1 MLDGT
6 KLNVLSGAR
15 QLLRAF
21 GGLNETYG
29 CSEAELSEGMNFSSR
44 GYPALQTRKP
54 RRRVRQ
60 MQRMNGAYHL
70 NGMLLCC
77 GTGLEYTP
85 DDGKETVVLE
95 NVLTDDRKELVGM
108 GTRVLIWPDKMS
120 FDTETG
126 ALSALGAAWA
136 LGDGTVYVY
145 PCDAEGGTYEG
156 VLTGETEPES
166 PKDGQL
172 FLKTGESG
180 KVYASDGVLKRYS
193 EKAGKWEQILLEYVK
208 IVVPELKGVIRTG
221 DTVTVQGVPAQV
233 REALGGLIGDKVVLT
248 AVDKDAEPFA
258 LVMAMERTGVTERF
272 YGSWV
277 LRRGQYS
284 WRSEDMLRTENEST
298 GENMTLERRVPELD
312 FVTECDNRV
321 WGCSKKENVIYGCA
335 LGDPTNWY
343 SYQGTAADSYAVTVG
358 SDGPFTAAA
367 SCLGYVLF
375 FKENCIHRLYGTKPS
390 EYRLSS
396 VRCRG
401 VAANA
406 GHSLCVIA
414 ETLYYLSTDGVM
426 AWDGSLP
433 VKVSA
438 ALDPE
443 RMQSVDWTAAGYLDT
458 RYYLYLRQ
466 KGDPA
471 GRLLVYDTEKGMW
484 HEEGAAGR
492 EMASSGRQLYL
503 WDGSSLWAAEPDR
516 EADSDPAALDVVQ
529 FEAVSGDI
537 GMSVPDD
544 KYVSRV
550 TLRMDA
556 EGTGVVTLAV
566 SYDGAPFE
574 KVATCAAKGSHERLN
589 LPFEPRRFD
598 TMRIRL
604 TGKGQMTLR
613 SLALTLAD
621 SSGARVQGARP
632 RK

>member
-29 CSEAELSEGMNFSSR
+29 CSEAELSGSMNFSSR

-85 DDGKETVVLE
+85 DDGREAVVLE

-120 FDTETG
+120 FNTETG
-126 ALSALGAAWA
+126 ELSALGAAWA
-136 LGDGTVYVY
+136 LGDSTVYVY
-145 PCDAEGGTYEG
+145 PCDAEGSTYEG
-156 VLTGETEPES
+156 VPTGKTEPES

-180 KVYASDGVLKRYS
+180 KVYASDGVLERYS
-193 EKAGKWEQILLEYVK
+193 EKAGKWVQILLEYVK
-208 IVVPELKGVIRTG
+208 LAVPELKGVIRAG
-221 DTVTVQGVPAQV
+221 DTVTVQGVPAQL
-233 REALGGLIGDKVVLT
+233 REALGGLNGDKVVLT
-248 AVDKDAEPFA
+248 AVDKAAEPFA
-258 LVMAMERTGVTERF
+258 LVMAMERTGVSERF

-277 LRRGQYS
+277 LRRGQCT
-284 WRSEDMLRTENEST
+284 WRSEDMLRTENERT
-298 GENMTLERRVPELD
+298 GESMTLERRVPELD

-438 ALDPE
+438 ALDPG
-443 RMQSVDWTAAGYLDT
+443 RMQGVEWTAAGYLDT

-466 KGDPA
+466 KDDPA

-484 HEEGAAGR
+484 HAEGAAGR

-503 WDGSSLWAAEPDR
+503 WDGCSL
-516 EADSDPAALDVVQ
+516 
-529 FEAVSGDI
+529 
-537 GMSVPDD
+537 
-544 KYVSRV
+544 
-550 TLRMDA
+550 
-556 EGTGVVTLAV
+556 
-566 SYDGAPFE
+566 
-574 KVATCAAKGSHERLN
+574 
-589 LPFEPRRFD
+589 RR
-598 TMRIRL
+598 
-604 TGKGQMTLR
+604 
-613 SLALTLAD
+613 
-621 SSGARVQGARP
+621 
-632 RK
+632 

>member
-126 ALSALGAAWA
+126 ELSALGAAWA
-136 LGDGTVYVY
+136 LGDSEVYVS

-156 VLTGETEPES
+156 IATGETEPES

-180 KVYASDGVLKRYS
+180 KVYASDGVLERYS
-193 EKAGKWEQILLEYVK
+193 EKAGKWVQILLEYVK
-208 IVVPELKGVIRTG
+208 IVVPELKGMIRTG
-221 DTVTVQGVPAQV
+221 DTVTVQSVPAQV
-233 REALGGLIGDKVVLT
+233 REALGKLNGDKVVLT
-248 AVDKDAEPFA
+248 AVDKAAEPFA
-258 LVMAMERTGVTERF
+258 LVMAMERTGVTEQF

-277 LRRGQYS
+277 LRRGQCS

-298 GENMTLERRVPELD
+298 GESMTLERRVPDLD

-433 VKVSA
+433 TKVSA

-443 RMQSVDWTAAGYLDT
+443 RMQSVDWTAAGYLDA

-466 KGDPA
+466 KDDQA

-516 EADSDPAALDVVQ
+516 EADSDPEALDAVQ

-556 EGTGVVTLAV
+556 EGTGLVTLAV

-574 KVATCAAKGSHERLN
+574 KVATCAAKGRHERLN

-621 SSGARVQGARP
+621 SSGARVQGAKP

>member
-29 CSEAELSEGMNFSSR
+29 CSEAELSGSMNFSSR

-60 MQRMNGAYHL
+60 MQRMHGAYHL

-85 DDGKETVVLE
+85 DDGRETVVLE

-108 GTRVLIWPDKMS
+108 GTRVLIWPDKKS

-126 ALSALGAAWA
+126 ELSALGAAWA
-136 LGDGTVYVY
+136 LGDGVVYVS
-145 PCDAEGGTYEG
+145 PCDAEGSTYEG
-156 VLTGETEPES
+156 VPTGETEPES

-180 KVYASDGVLKRYS
+180 KMYASDGVLERYS
-193 EKAGKWEQILLEYVK
+193 EKAGKWVQILLEYVK
-208 IVVPELKGVIRTG
+208 LAVPELKGVIRAG

-233 REALGGLIGDKVVLT
+233 REALGGLNGDRVVLT
-248 AVDKDAEPFA
+248 AVDRDAEPFA
-258 LVMAMERTGVTERF
+258 LVMAMERTGVTEQF

-277 LRRGQYS
+277 LRRGQCS

-298 GENMTLERRVPELD
+298 GESLTLERRVPDLD

-375 FKENCIHRLYGTKPS
+375 FKENCIHRMYGTKPS

-433 VKVSA
+433 TKVSA

-443 RMQSVDWTAAGYLDT
+443 RMQSVDWTAAGYLDA

-466 KGDPA
+466 KDDLA

-484 HEEGAAGR
+484 HAEGAAGR

-516 EADSDPAALDVVQ
+516 EADSDPEALDVVQ

-550 TLRMDA
+550 TLRVDA
-556 EGTGVVTLAV
+556 DGTGLVTLAV

-574 KVATCAAKGSHERLN
+574 KVAACAAKGSHERLN

-621 SSGARVQGARP
+621 SSGARVQGAKP

>member
-6 KLNVLSGAR
+6 KLNVLSGGR

-29 CSEAELSEGMNFSSR
+29 CSEAELSGSMNFSSR

-85 DDGKETVVLE
+85 DDGKERVVLE
-95 NVLTDDRKELVGM
+95 NVLTDDRKELAGM
-108 GTRVLIWPDKMS
+108 GTRVLIWPDKKC

-126 ALSALGAAWA
+126 ELSELGAVWA
-136 LGDGTVYVY
+136 LGESAVYVC
-145 PCDAEGGTYEG
+145 PCDAEGSTYDGVATGTA
-156 VLTGETEPES
+156 EPRN
-166 PKDGQL
+166 PRDGQL
-172 FLKTGESG
+172 FLKIGESG
-180 KVYASDGVLKRYS
+180 KAYASDSVLEKYS
-193 EKAGKWEQILLEYVK
+193 GKAGKWVQILLEYVK
-208 IVVPELKGVIRTG
+208 LTAQELKGVIRAG
-221 DTVTVQGVPAQV
+221 DTVTIQGVPEQLQQ
-233 REALGGLIGDKVVLT
+233 ALGKMNGDRVML
-248 AVDKDAEPFA
+248 AAPDIAAEPFA

-277 LRRGQYS
+277 LRRGQCT

-298 GENMTLERRVPELD
+298 GESLTMERRVPELD

-433 VKVSA
+433 IKVSA
-438 ALDPE
+438 ALDPG
-443 RMQSVDWTAAGYLDT
+443 RMQSVEWTAAGDLDA

-466 KGDPA
+466 KDEPA
-471 GRLLVYDTEKGMW
+471 GRLLVYDTEKGLW
-484 HEEGAAGR
+484 HEEGAAGQ

-516 EADSDPAALDVVQ
+516 EADKAAETLDEVQ

-537 GMSVPDD
+537 GISVPDD

-556 EGTGVVTLAV
+556 EGKGLVTLAV

-574 KVATCAAKGSHERLN
+574 KVAACAATGSRDRMN

-604 TGKGQMTLR
+604 TGKGQVTLR
-613 SLALTLAD
+613 SLALTMAD

>member
-6 KLNVLSGAR
+6 KLNVLSGTR

-126 ALSALGAAWA
+126 ELSALGAAWA
-136 LGDGTVYVY
+136 LGDSEVYVS

-156 VLTGETEPES
+156 IATGETEPES

-172 FLKTGESG
+172 CLKTGESG
-180 KVYASDGVLKRYS
+180 KVYASDGVLERYS
-193 EKAGKWEQILLEYVK
+193 EKAGKWVQILLEYVK
-208 IVVPELKGVIRTG
+208 IVVPELKGMIRTG

-233 REALGGLIGDKVVLT
+233 REALGGLDGDKVVLT
-248 AVDKDAEPFA
+248 AVDKATEPFA
-258 LVMAMERTGVTERF
+258 LVMAMERTGVTEQF

-277 LRRGQYS
+277 LRRGQCS

-298 GENMTLERRVPELD
+298 GESMTLERRVPELD

-321 WGCSKKENVIYGCA
+321 WGCSKKENVIYSCA

-433 VKVSA
+433 TKVSA

-443 RMQSVDWTAAGYLDT
+443 RMQSVDWTAAGYLDA

-466 KGDPA
+466 KDDPA

-516 EADSDPAALDVVQ
+516 EADSDPEALDAVQ

-556 EGTGVVTLAV
+556 EGTGLVTLTV
-566 SYDGAPFE
+566 SYDGEAFE

-621 SSGARVQGARP
+621 SSGARVQGAKP

>member
-6 KLNVLSGAR
+6 KLNVLSGGR

-29 CSEAELSEGMNFSSR
+29 CSEAELSGSMNFSSR

-85 DDGKETVVLE
+85 DDGKERVVLE
-95 NVLTDDRKELVGM
+95 NVLTDDRKELAGM
-108 GTRVLIWPDKMS
+108 GTRVLIWPDKKC

-126 ALSALGAAWA
+126 ELSELGAVWA
-136 LGDGTVYVY
+136 LGESAVYVC
-145 PCDAEGGTYEG
+145 PCDAEGSTYDGVATGTA
-156 VLTGETEPES
+156 EPRN
-166 PKDGQL
+166 PRDGQL
-172 FLKTGESG
+172 FLKIGESG
-180 KVYASDGVLKRYS
+180 KAYASDSVLEKYS
-193 EKAGKWEQILLEYVK
+193 GKAGKWVQILLEYVK
-208 IVVPELKGVIRTG
+208 LTAQELKGVIRAG
-221 DTVTVQGVPAQV
+221 DTVTIQGVPEQLQQ
-233 REALGGLIGDKVVLT
+233 ALGKMNGDRVMLAAPDT
-248 AVDKDAEPFA
+248 AAEPFA

-277 LRRGQYS
+277 LRRGQCT

-298 GENMTLERRVPELD
+298 GESLTMERRVPELD

-433 VKVSA
+433 IKVSA
-438 ALDPE
+438 ALDPG
-443 RMQSVDWTAAGYLDT
+443 RMQSVDWTAAGYLDA

-471 GRLLVYDTEKGMW
+471 GRLLVYDTEKGLW

-516 EADSDPAALDVVQ
+516 EEDKAPETLDEVQ

-537 GMSVPDD
+537 GISVPDD

-556 EGTGVVTLAV
+556 EGKGLVTLAV

-574 KVATCAAKGSHERLN
+574 KVAACAATGSRDRMN

-604 TGKGQMTLR
+604 TGKGQVTLR
-613 SLALTLAD
+613 SLALTMAD

>member
-29 CSEAELSEGMNFSSR
+29 CSEAELSGSMNFSSR

-85 DDGKETVVLE
+85 DDGREAVVLE

-108 GTRVLIWPDKMS
+108 GTRVLIWPDKKS

-126 ALSALGAAWA
+126 ELSALGAAWA
-136 LGDGTVYVY
+136 LGDGVVYVS

-156 VLTGETEPES
+156 VPTGETEPES

-180 KVYASDGVLKRYS
+180 KVYASDGVLERYS
-193 EKAGKWEQILLEYVK
+193 EKAGKWVQILLEYVK
-208 IVVPELKGVIRTG
+208 LTVPELAGVIRAG

-233 REALGGLIGDKVVLT
+233 REALGGLNGDKVVLT
-248 AVDKDAEPFA
+248 AVDKAAEPFA

-277 LRRGQYS
+277 LRRGQCS

-298 GENMTLERRVPELD
+298 GESMTLERRVPELD

-438 ALDPE
+438 ALDPG
-443 RMQSVDWTAAGYLDT
+443 RMQGVDWTAAGYLDT

-466 KGDPA
+466 KDDPA
-471 GRLLVYDTEKGMW
+471 GRLLVYDTEKGLW
-484 HEEGAAGR
+484 HAEGAAGR

-516 EADSDPAALDVVQ
+516 EADSDPAALDIVQ

-550 TLRMDA
+550 TLRVDA
-556 EGTGVVTLAV
+556 EGTGLVTLAV

-621 SSGARVQGARP
+621 SSGARVQGAKP

>member
-6 KLNVLSGAR
+6 KLNVLSGGR

-29 CSEAELSEGMNFSSR
+29 CSEAELSGSMNFSSR

-85 DDGKETVVLE
+85 DDGKERVVLE
-95 NVLTDDRKELVGM
+95 NVLTDDRKELAGM
-108 GTRVLIWPDKMS
+108 GTRVLIWPDKKC

-126 ALSALGAAWA
+126 ELSELGAVWA
-136 LGDGTVYVY
+136 LGESAVYVC
-145 PCDAEGGTYEG
+145 PCDAEGSTYDGVATGTA
-156 VLTGETEPES
+156 EPRN
-166 PKDGQL
+166 PRDGQL
-172 FLKTGESG
+172 FLKIGESG
-180 KVYASDGVLKRYS
+180 KAYASDSVLEKYS
-193 EKAGKWEQILLEYVK
+193 GKAGKWVQILLEYVK
-208 IVVPELKGVIRTG
+208 LTAQELKGVIRAG
-221 DTVTVQGVPAQV
+221 DTVTIQGVPEQLQQ
-233 REALGGLIGDKVVLT
+233 ALGKMNGDRVMLAAPDT
-248 AVDKDAEPFA
+248 AAEPFA

-277 LRRGQYS
+277 LRRGQCT

-298 GENMTLERRVPELD
+298 GESLMMERRVPELD

-433 VKVSA
+433 IKVSA
-438 ALDPE
+438 ALDPG
-443 RMQSVDWTAAGYLDT
+443 RMQSVDWTAAGYLDA

-471 GRLLVYDTEKGMW
+471 GRLLVYDTEKGLW

-516 EADSDPAALDVVQ
+516 EEDKAPETLDEVQ

-537 GMSVPDD
+537 GISVPDD

-556 EGTGVVTLAV
+556 EGKGLVTLAV

-574 KVATCAAKGSHERLN
+574 KVAACAATGSRDRMN

-604 TGKGQMTLR
+604 TGKGQVTLR
-613 SLALTLAD
+613 SLALTMED

>member
-29 CSEAELSEGMNFSSR
+29 CSEAELSRSMNFSSR

-60 MQRMNGAYHL
+60 MQQMNGAYHL

-126 ALSALGAAWA
+126 ELSALGAAWA
-136 LGDGTVYVY
+136 LGDSEVYVS

-156 VLTGETEPES
+156 IATGETEPES

-180 KVYASDGVLKRYS
+180 KVYASDGVLEKYS
-193 EKAGKWEQILLEYVK
+193 EKAGKWVQILLEYVK
-208 IVVPELKGVIRTG
+208 IVVPELKGMIRTG

-233 REALGGLIGDKVVLT
+233 REALGEIDGDKVVLT
-248 AVDKDAEPFA
+248 AVDKAAEPFA
-258 LVMAMERTGVTERF
+258 LVMAMERTGVTGQF

-438 ALDPE
+438 ALDPG
-443 RMQSVDWTAAGYLDT
+443 RMQGVDWTAAGYLDT

-466 KGDPA
+466 KDDPT

-484 HEEGAAGR
+484 HAEGAAGR

-516 EADSDPAALDVVQ
+516 EADSDPEALDIVQ

-556 EGTGVVTLAV
+556 EGTGLVTLAV

-574 KVATCAAKGSHERLN
+574 KVAACAAKGSHERLN

-604 TGKGQMTLR
+604 TGKGQLTLR